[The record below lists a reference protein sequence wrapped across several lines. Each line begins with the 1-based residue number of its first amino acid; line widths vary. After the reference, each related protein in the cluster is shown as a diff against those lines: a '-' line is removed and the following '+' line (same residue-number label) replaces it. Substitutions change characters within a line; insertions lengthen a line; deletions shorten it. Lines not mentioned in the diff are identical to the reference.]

1 MADNVTNKKS
11 KITKTK
17 TYNKNLKKYSW
28 RRSHRHI
35 DSYLLPSVALVIA
48 IPSAKKINLS
58 LSHSSI
64 VLALGFISR
73 VAQLFVGDLIHGVV
87 FPPISPTC
95 IVSDDSD
102 SVNVSQSDSLYAK
115 VSKKRKF
122 KPNDTNCIENISTA
136 AERKEVHGNAQ
147 DSLTSEKCSSTQNLK
162 LKNEEQSKHT
172 HKTSSEHFQVVSPQ
186 IISSQDKLSLVS
198 HPSGDNK
205 FVDINKTKENFN
217 KSLPKDSMT
226 IKEDLNECEDF
237 IKLKTLNKNVST
249 REKSYSK
256 DAQND
261 TIQNITA
268 LKQNDSIDSILIN
281 SDKKMSFQKDAF
293 SFDTKDISNSGNYSL
308 NVIHNTSPEDYTAD
322 GAVKIT
328 PKKNKYKNDFV
339 SNNNH
344 KDNEIKQFNSFD
356 EDLLPIFNSLNTLIE
371 KGSSYGYNSS
381 EFMHSISR
389 LNQYSEMLN
398 ETLKKVNCNLF
409 TGCNCGAL
417 NNSQLIEF
425 HENMNH
431 FKKQNE
437 ILCSENE
444 ALRNIVLRLNQEVAN
459 LKKDKENVE
468 DKNISNEY
476 ISGLLSSYDQQL
488 KEKDDIIV
496 SLKEIKDKMIPE
508 DKWNAL
514 KEQAK
519 IVLEEYEDSIKQIHL
534 YKETIC
540 KLTNEH
546 SLKMIELENQ
556 LTEQSKGKKYAEQ
569 ELLELKD
576 GYLLLKSQIE
586 KFEKSQGSII
596 LLNDH
601 LKIVENLNKEHKNEM
616 NQLISKTDDMSF
628 KLAALTKERDT
639 LAVQT
644 SELYAEN
651 LCLLSQV
658 KTIEKHT
665 RAQKKQINQQMKEIE
680 SLKKMDLTTKE
691 TLSQVIKVAEY
702 VKQERD
708 NLTDQMNQKKS
719 EEILASHQ
727 ESVELKRLQHHLK
740 ISKLKAKKKLN
751 QLNQRLQE
759 QNEEF
764 DKLRKTYENEL
775 NDLKDIVRQKQNH
788 IERLNFNKSS
798 YDERF
803 NELWSTFHENDK
815 V

>member
-1 MADNVTNKKS
+1 M
-11 KITKTK
+11 
-17 TYNKNLKKYSW
+17 
-28 RRSHRHI
+28 H
-35 DSYLLPSVALVIA
+35 
-48 IPSAKKINLS
+48 
-58 LSHSSI
+58 
-64 VLALGFISR
+64 
-73 VAQLFVGDLIHGVV
+73 
-87 FPPISPTC
+87 
-95 IVSDDSD
+95 
-102 SVNVSQSDSLYAK
+102 
-115 VSKKRKF
+115 KR
-122 KPNDTNCIENISTA
+122 
-136 AERKEVHGNAQ
+136 
-147 DSLTSEKCSSTQNLK
+147 
-162 LKNEEQSKHT
+162 
-172 HKTSSEHFQVVSPQ
+172 SSEHSQVISPQ
-186 IISSQDKLSLVS
+186 IISSQDKLSVVP
-198 HPSGDNK
+198 HPSRDNK
-205 FVDINKTKENFN
+205 FVDINKTKEDFN
-217 KSLPKDSMT
+217 KSLSKDTMT
-226 IKEDLNECEDF
+226 IKEDLNECETDF
-237 IKLKTLNKNVST
+237 IKLKTLNKSAST
-249 REKSYSK
+249 REKSYTK

-261 TIQNITA
+261 TIQNISA
-268 LKQNDSIDSILIN
+268 FKQNDSRDNILIN
-281 SDKKMSFQKDAF
+281 SDKKMSFKKDAF
-293 SFDTKDISNSGNYSL
+293 SFNTRDVSSSVNYSQ
-308 NVIHNTSPEDYTAD
+308 NVINNTSPEDYLAD

-328 PKKNKYKNDFV
+328 PKKNKYKNNFV

-344 KDNEIKQFNSFD
+344 KDNEMKQFNSFD
-356 EDLLPIFNSLNTLIE
+356 EDLQPIFNSLNTLIE
-371 KGSSYGYNSS
+371 KGSSHSYNSN
-381 EFMHSISR
+381 EFKHSISK

-398 ETLKKVNCNLF
+398 ETLRKVNCNLF
-409 TGCNCGAL
+409 NGCNCGAF
-417 NNSQLIEF
+417 NNAQLIEF

-459 LKKDKENVE
+459 LKKDKESVE
-468 DKNISNEY
+468 DKHISNEY
-476 ISGLLSSYDQQL
+476 ISGLLSSYDLQL

-519 IVLEEYEDSIKQIHL
+519 IVLEEYEDSMKQIHL

-586 KFEKSQGSII
+586 NFEKSQGSIVS
-596 LLNDH
+596 LNDH
-601 LKIVENLNKEHKNEM
+601 LKIVENLSKEHNNEV
-616 NQLISKTDDMSF
+616 NQLITKMDDMSF

-651 LCLLSQV
+651 LCLSSQV
-658 KTIEKHT
+658 KTMEKHT
-665 RAQKKQINQQMKEIE
+665 RAQKKQINHQMKEIE

-708 NLTDQMNQKKS
+708 NLTDIMNQKKS
-719 EEILASHQ
+719 EEVLASHQ
-727 ESVELKRLQHHLK
+727 ESVELKRLQHNLK

-803 NELWSTFHENDK
+803 NELWSSFHENDK

>member
-11 KITKTK
+11 KVTKTK
-17 TYNKNLKKYSW
+17 TYNKKLKKYSW
-28 RRSHRHI
+28 RHSHRHI
-35 DSYLLPSVALVIA
+35 GSYLLPSVALVIA

-64 VLALGFISR
+64 VIALGFISKI
-73 VAQLFVGDLIHGVV
+73 AQLFVGDLIHGVEY
-87 FPPISPTC
+87 PPILSTC
-95 IVSDDSD
+95 TVSDDSD
-102 SVNVSQSDSLYAK
+102 SINVSQSDSLYAK

-122 KPNDTNCIENISTA
+122 RPNDTNCIENISTA
-136 AERKEVHGNAQ
+136 
-147 DSLTSEKCSSTQNLK
+147 SE
-162 LKNEEQSKHT
+162 
-172 HKTSSEHFQVVSPQ
+172 
-186 IISSQDKLSLVS
+186 I
-198 HPSGDNK
+198 
-205 FVDINKTKENFN
+205 
-217 KSLPKDSMT
+217 
-226 IKEDLNECEDF
+226 
-237 IKLKTLNKNVST
+237 
-249 REKSYSK
+249 
-256 DAQND
+256 
-261 TIQNITA
+261 
-268 LKQNDSIDSILIN
+268 
-281 SDKKMSFQKDAF
+281 
-293 SFDTKDISNSGNYSL
+293 
-308 NVIHNTSPEDYTAD
+308 
-322 GAVKIT
+322 
-328 PKKNKYKNDFV
+328 
-339 SNNNH
+339 
-344 KDNEIKQFNSFD
+344 
-356 EDLLPIFNSLNTLIE
+356 
-371 KGSSYGYNSS
+371 KGSSHSYNSN
-381 EFMHSISR
+381 EFKHSISK

-398 ETLKKVNCNLF
+398 ETLRKVNCNLF
-409 TGCNCGAL
+409 NGCNCGAF
-417 NNSQLIEF
+417 NNAQLIEF

-459 LKKDKENVE
+459 LKKDKESVE
-468 DKNISNEY
+468 DKHISNEY
-476 ISGLLSSYDQQL
+476 ISGLLSSYDLQL

-519 IVLEEYEDSIKQIHL
+519 IVLEEYEDSMKQIHL

-586 KFEKSQGSII
+586 NFEKSQGSIVS
-596 LLNDH
+596 LNDH
-601 LKIVENLNKEHKNEM
+601 LKIVENLSKEHNNEV
-616 NQLISKTDDMSF
+616 NQLITKMDDMSF

-651 LCLLSQV
+651 LCLSSQV
-658 KTIEKHT
+658 KTMEKHT
-665 RAQKKQINQQMKEIE
+665 RAQKKQINHQMKEIE

-708 NLTDQMNQKKS
+708 NLTDIMNQKKS
-719 EEILASHQ
+719 EEVLASHQ
-727 ESVELKRLQHHLK
+727 ESVELKRLQHNLK

-803 NELWSTFHENDK
+803 NELWSSFHENDK